1 MVITPITFLLVGPLS
16 TSISELIAAGYLW
29 LYQAVPA
36 FAGAVM
42 GGFWQIFVMF
52 GLHWGLIP
60 LIINNFTVLGYDTM
74 IPLLMPAIMAQVG
87 AALGVFLCERDAQK
101 KVVAGSA
108 ALTGLFG
115 ITEPA
120 VYGVNLPRKYPF
132 VIARI
137 SGALGPPSLATRKRK
152 FTPLVCRVFSPS
164 CKTIPSTGID
174 FTVWASVIG
183 GVIAIGCAFVGTVML
198 HFITAKRQSAQ
209 VAQQEKTPEVITP

>member
-1 MVITPITFLLVGPLS
+1 
-16 TSISELIAAGYLW
+16 
-29 LYQAVPA
+29 
-36 FAGAVM
+36 M

-120 VYGVNLPRKYPF
+120 VYGVNLPRKYP
-132 VIARI
+132 
-137 SGALGPPSLATRKRK
+137 SL
-152 FTPLVCRVFSPS
+152 SP
-164 CKTIPSTGID
+164 
-174 FTVWASVIG
+174 A
-183 GVIAIGCAFVGTVML
+183 
-198 HFITAKRQSAQ
+198 
-209 VAQQEKTPEVITP
+209 

>member
-1 MVITPITFLLVGPLS
+1 M
-16 TSISELIAAGYLW
+16 IAAGYLW

-52 GLHWGLIP
+52 GLHWGLVP
-60 LIINNFTVLGYDTM
+60 LCINNFTVLGYDTM

-120 VYGVNLPRKYPF
+120 VYGVNLPRKYPLCYRLYQWGF
-132 VIARI
+132 GGHHHWLRANK
-137 SGALGPPSLATRKRK
+137 SLP
-152 FTPLVCRVFSPS
+152 PLVCRVFSPS
-164 CKTIPSTGID
+164 CRPSRQRGLISPSGP
-174 FTVWASVIG
+174 ALIG

-198 HFITAKRQSAQ
+198 HFITAKRQPAQ
-209 VAQQEKTPEVITP
+209 GAPQEKTPEVITPT

>member
-1 MVITPITFLLVGPLS
+1 MITIRHSNGVKKF
-16 TSISELIAAGYLW
+16 LIAAGYLW

-52 GLHWGLIP
+52 GLHWGLVP
-60 LIINNFTVLGYDTM
+60 LCINNFTVLGYDTM

-132 VIARI
+132 VIACI
-137 SGALGPPSLATRKRK
+137 SGALGGHHHWLRANESLLLWFAKY
-152 FTPLVCRVFSPS
+152 FH
-164 CKTIPSTGID
+164 
-174 FTVWASVIG
+174 
-183 GVIAIGCAFVGTVML
+183 L
-198 HFITAKRQSAQ
+198 HANHPINGD
-209 VAQQEKTPEVITP
+209 

>member
-1 MVITPITFLLVGPLS
+1 MRGYRRQSKFLHTIAMSDGYHTRHLS
-16 TSISELIAAGYLW
+16 AGGAAINLDKRTDCRRLSLALSG
-29 LYQAVPA
+29 VPA

-52 GLHWGLIP
+52 GLHWGLVP
-60 LIINNFTVLGYDTM
+60 LCINNFTVLGYDTM

-132 VIARI
+132 VIACI
-137 SGALGPPSLATRKRK
+137 SGALGATIIGYAQTKVYS
-152 FTPLVCRVFSPS
+152 FGCQVFSPS
-164 CKTIPSTGID
+164 CKPSRQRELISPSGPALLA
-174 FTVWASVIG
+174 VSLPSVAHLS
-183 GVIAIGCAFVGTVML
+183 V
-198 HFITAKRQSAQ
+198 R
-209 VAQQEKTPEVITP
+209 